1 MRMTN
6 LASLQ
11 LTLWNILKK
20 HGQSPEEVFWK
31 VGLNPELMH
40 QKGKRY
46 PIRKTDL
53 LWAEAE
59 TRISDPC
66 FGLDAADCWHPSH
79 LGILG
84 YAMLGAASLRIALEQ
99 MIRFHRVVSDNRF
112 ADLTIDSGNR
122 TLIFTMREV
131 KNSHLSACRED
142 AAMAMTMAILQL
154 NYQQE
159 LIPAGVSFRHPSPV
173 CAASYDRLF
182 NTRVQF
188 NAPHTCLLLPLDVAQ
203 SHLSGTNRDLA
214 TLGEQLMTDYLA
226 RLDDEQQIEQ
236 IKKLIVRHLP
246 TGDAQLENIAHDLST
261 STRTLQRQL
270 SRQGTSFIHL
280 LNQTR
285 KELAQAYVRDRDR
298 NLTEVAYLLG
308 FSELSTF
315 SRSFK
320 RWTGKSPSR
329 YRQQSEAE
337 KLQTAAR

>member
-1 MRMTN
+1 MWMTN

-11 LTLWNILKK
+11 LALWNILEK

-46 PIRKTDL
+46 PIRKTEE

-59 TRISDPC
+59 TRIPDPC
-66 FGLDAADCWHPSH
+66 FGLDAAECWHPSH

-84 YAMLGAASLRIALEQ
+84 YAMLGAASLRTTLEQ
-99 MIRFHRVVSDNRF
+99 LIRFHRVVSDNRF
-112 ADLTIDSGNR
+112 VDLEIDSGAR
-122 TLIFTMREV
+122 TLILTIRVV
-131 KNSHLSACRED
+131 KNISLSACRED
-142 AAMAMTMAILQL
+142 ATMALIMAILQL

-159 LIPAGVSFRHPSPV
+159 LVPAGVSFRHPSPG
-173 CAASYDRLF
+173 CAARYDRLF

-188 NAPHTCLLLPLDVAQ
+188 NAPQTCLLLPLDVAQ
-203 SHLSGTNRDLA
+203 SHLSSSNRDLS

-236 IKKLIVRHLP
+236 IKKLIVRRLP
-246 TGDAQLENIAHDLST
+246 TGDAQLENIAQDLSM

-270 SRQGTSFIHL
+270 GRQGTSFVQL

-285 KELAQAYVRDRDR
+285 KELAQAYVRDRGR
-298 NLTEVAYLLG
+298 NLTDIAYLLG

-329 YRQQSEAE
+329 YRQSEPE
-337 KLQTAAR
+337 KRQTADR